1 MGLRRDELHAPAKFQ
16 IVNQFPYPPFLSGA
30 IGAAHPAYHQQS
42 GVWPIQGS
50 QAGYGYVNSF
60 EWLYSAYKQQNRSF
74 TYTGGLTGDSSG
86 TWGEVGVIH
95 ARRNDLDPTRIGAVM
110 LG

>member
-1 MGLRRDELHAPAKFQ
+1 MGLRRDELHAPTEIQ
-16 IVNQFPYPPFLSGA
+16 IVNQFPYPPFLSGT
-30 IGAAHPAYHQQS
+30 IGAARPANHHQPS
-42 GVWPIQGS
+42 IWPIQSS

-74 TYTGGLTGDSSG
+74 THTGGLTGDSSG
-86 TWGEVGVIH
+86 TWGEVSVIH
-95 ARRNDLDPTRIGAVM
+95 ARGNDLDSTRIGAVM